1 MSSNYV
7 NYYANCKPQCSPCQ
21 PQQHQHQRCSCRS
34 CSTPQCP
41 PTYAPICNPCVPICP
56 PQCPDTSVVHVA
68 HTGTPPVVVSVIAT
82 IVPVSTTTTVET
94 ALGGITNDTTN
105 NRFVVPVTGV
115 YGITYVIKLI
125 TSAGTTEMLPE
136 FSVLRN
142 GSGTNTSLIA
152 HQNALSMEESETI
165 YVTISATAYL
175 TASDTIRL
183 NVINSSGTTQSGTLT
198 VNIDRVTIAKL

>member
-7 NYYANCKPQCSPCQ
+7 NYYANCKPHCSPCQ
-21 PQQHQHQRCSCRS
+21 PQQRCSCRS

-68 HTGTPPVVVSVIAT
+68 NTGANVVVSSIAT
-82 IVPVSTTTTVET
+82 IVPVSTTLTNVET
-94 ALGGITNDTTN
+94 AIGGITNDTTN
-105 NRFVVPVTGV
+105 NRFVVPVAGV
-115 YGITYVIKLI
+115 YGITYVIKLM
-125 TSAGTTEMLPE
+125 TSAEADEILPE

-142 GSGTNTSLIA
+142 GSGTTTSLIA
-152 HQNALSMEESETI
+152 HQNTLGMVASETT
-165 YVTISATAYL
+165 YATISATAYL
-175 TASDTIRL
+175 TALDTIRL
-183 NVINSSGTTQSGTLT
+183 NVINSSGTTQAGTLT

>member
-56 PQCPDTSVVHVA
+56 PQCPDTSVVHVSKS
-68 HTGTPPVVVSVIAT
+68 GTEVLVTTVSS
-82 IVPVSTTTTVET
+82 IVPTTLLTVET
-94 ALGGITNDTTN
+94 SLGGILIDTA

-115 YGITYVIKLI
+115 YGITYVVKLI
-125 TSAGTTEMLPE
+125 TDANAANIFPV
-136 FSVLRN
+136 FSVVRN
-142 GSGTNTSLIA
+142 GSTTSTALIA
-152 HQNALSMEESETI
+152 HQNALTMDVSETAYI
-165 YVTISATAYL
+165 TISATAYL
-175 TASDTIRL
+175 SASDTIRL
-183 NVINSSGTTQSGTLT
+183 DVINTPPDTQSGTLT